1 MIMEELLEPWY
12 ALTPAERA
20 EKIREGLRRDWA
32 TGGGG
37 HSCSIERGVPSG
49 EGIPFIKSSKEETAV
64 GCE

>member
-37 HSCSIERGVPSG
+37 HSCSMECGVPSG
-49 EGIPFIKSSKEETAV
+49 ERRDDSVIYSIERQVSE
-64 GCE
+64 